1 MVVLVIAGLMS
12 VMGIPRFFNSMT
24 HVELK
29 SAARQTVSILNQA
42 RNMAYFQK
50 KRIKVS
56 FNLDTDRIGVSEY
69 ADGKFIQIKNI
80 EYFFPKDIK
89 IRQFMKK
96 DEQITEGIVD
106 IFFLPN
112 GNSSGGNIWLWNLK
126 KREYEIE
133 VDFITGSARI
143 IEQ

>member
-1 MVVLVIAGLMS
+1 
-12 VMGIPRFFNSMT
+12 
-24 HVELK
+24 
-29 SAARQTVSILNQA
+29 
-42 RNMAYFQK
+42 MAYFQK